1 LAKTNGNSGRWQSHQ
16 KSPAQDRFPR
26 DTRDTNLHCGSV
38 VAYLEA
44 GPGSAQQPIV
54 SQWSHDLRGYAES
67 LILAL
72 LVPQR
77 YLEMLTR
84 AAEYAHQTDDF
95 LSLLSTAFEKMWAG
109 TNVIITSHLY
119 NNDQV
124 IDQIEDA

>member
-1 LAKTNGNSGRWQSHQ
+1 
-16 KSPAQDRFPR
+16 
-26 DTRDTNLHCGSV
+26 
-38 VAYLEA
+38 
-44 GPGSAQQPIV
+44 
-54 SQWSHDLRGYAES
+54 
-67 LILAL
+67 
-72 LVPQR
+72 
-77 YLEMLTR
+77 MLTR